1 MERTMR
7 RGRAT
12 SIKFGLAA
20 LAAAALAFGAA
31 SPAFAAD
38 IQLGP
43 DDIAGYEVGGVGT
56 EPGFNYNTW
65 HIGSVSAPAGVGT
78 PVTDSLSFGECNVT
92 VLAPPAVSGQSVT
105 QVLSGF
111 NPPVIPGNQRPTTE
125 FTGDVS
131 ELQALIDTISID
143 VASGTVTL
151 QLPVF
156 LYLDGDTGTT
166 PDFTT
171 FRNAAGLG
179 PGVHTLTAD
188 TALNNSTGGPVWP
201 APGTSVAD
209 TLAFMQADVTTFG
222 DIFQILGVGF
232 TGSPGTVVN
241 SISFGGNTYF
251 FGTGSCAPLAPTPPG
266 SVQTAAP
273 AAVEATAK

>member
-65 HIGSVSAPAGVGT
+65 HIGSVDTPGT
-78 PVTDSLSFGECNVT
+78 SVTESLSFGECNVT

-143 VASGTVTL
+143 VASGSVTL

-156 LYLDGDTGTT
+156 YFEDGDTASAPG
-166 PDFTT
+166 FTT
-171 FRNAAGLG
+171 FRNATGLG
-179 PGVHTLTAD
+179 AGVHTLSAD
-188 TALNNSTGGPVWP
+188 TVLTDSSGWT
-201 APGTSVAD
+201 APGDTVAD
-209 TLAFMQADVTTFG
+209 VLGWIQSDVTGWG
-222 DIFQILGVGF
+222 DVYQILGVGF

-273 AAVEATAK
+273 AAIEATAK

>member
-92 VLAPPAVSGQSVT
+92 VLAPPPVSGQSVT

-143 VASGTVTL
+143 VASGSVTL

-156 LYLDGDTGTT
+156 SYLGDTTGT

-171 FRNAAGLG
+171 FRNATGLG
-179 PGVHTLTAD
+179 AGVHTLTAD
-188 TALNNSTGGPVWP
+188 TVLTDSNGWSL
-201 APGTSVAD
+201 PGETVAD
-209 TLAFMQADVTTFG
+209 TLAWFG
-222 DIFQILGVGF
+222 AAITGGEIFQILGVGF
-232 TGSPGTVVN
+232 TGSPER
-241 SISFGGNTYF
+241 S
-251 FGTGSCAPLAPTPPG
+251 
-266 SVQTAAP
+266 
-273 AAVEATAK
+273 